1 MTFEIFY
8 FAFFKYTFPCY
19 LQRCVMIS
27 LVGNLLLLSP
37 GSYSL
42 AYPKDMNSF
51 VNPKAGSQNAKSQW
65 I

>member
-1 MTFEIFY
+1 
-8 FAFFKYTFPCY
+8 
-19 LQRCVMIS
+19 MIS